1 MRRPLAGKCSN
12 LGLIRIAVHVVRGL
26 REPTAPE
33 RLALSGKQFYILGE
47 ARAGAEAPQRV
58 NKAA

>member
-1 MRRPLAGKCSN
+1 LAGKCSN